1 MRDFFYGNFRSKRNF
16 KYKLY
21 ILNKNCGIIKKNLC
35 IRILGVKS
43 KMRIVVDGMGGDRGS
58 EEVIKGIV
66 LALEE
71 MPRVEITVVGK
82 EEILKKALSKHKYD
96 KNRLNIVNA
105 DEVIEMTDEPVSAV
119 RKKKNS
125 SMNVALELVKNGEG
139 DAFVSAGNTGALI
152 SASQLKLRRIKGVLR
167 PAIATVFPAK
177 GKNIV
182 LMDVGANADTKP
194 EFINQFAVIGCKFA
208 EEILHRKNPTAA
220 LLNIGSEEGKGNEL
234 TREAYNLLKENKNIN
249 FAGNIES
256 RDMMSGKV
264 DVVVTDG
271 FTGNMVLKTSE
282 GVAKY
287 IFECLK
293 EEIKGSFL
301 AKIGIFFMMPVLK
314 KLKKRMDS
322 SEYGGAL
329 FLGLNGVSIKAHGNS
344 DAVGIK
350 NAVRVANEFAE
361 NKFVEKLKEMISV
374 QEEEE
379 C

>member
-1 MRDFFYGNFRSKRNF
+1 MK
-16 KYKLY
+16 
-21 ILNKNCGIIKKNLC
+21 
-35 IRILGVKS
+35 
-43 KMRIVVDGMGGDRGS
+43 IVVDGMGGDRGTA
-58 EEVIKGIV
+58 EVLKGV
-66 LALEE
+66 RLALLE
-71 MPRVEITVVGK
+71 MPEIEIIVVGK
-82 EEILKKALSKHKYD
+82 EEIIKKELSNYKYD
-96 KNRLNIVNA
+96 EKRLTVINA

-208 EEILHRKNPTAA
+208 EEILHRKNPVVA

-234 TREAYNLLKENKNIN
+234 TRDAYDLMKDNKNIN

-256 RDMMSGKV
+256 RDMMNGKV

-282 GVAKY
+282 GIAKY
-287 IFECLK
+287 IFGCLK
-293 EEIKGSFL
+293 EEIRKSFL
-301 AKIGIFFMMPVLK
+301 AKIGIFFMMPVIK
-314 KLKKRMDS
+314 KLKKRLDS

-350 NAVRVANEFAE
+350 NAIRVANEFAE
-361 NKFVEKLKEMISV
+361 NKFVEKLKDMISS
-374 QEEEE
+374 QEEKE

>member
-1 MRDFFYGNFRSKRNF
+1 MK
-16 KYKLY
+16 
-21 ILNKNCGIIKKNLC
+21 
-35 IRILGVKS
+35 
-43 KMRIVVDGMGGDRGS
+43 IVVDGMGGDRGTV
-58 EEVIKGIV
+58 EVLKGIR
-66 LALEE
+66 LALLE
-71 MPRVEITVVGK
+71 MPEIEIIVVGK
-82 EEILKKALSKHKYD
+82 EEIIKKELSNHKYD
-96 KNRLNIVNA
+96 EKRLTVVNA
-105 DEVIEMTDEPVSAV
+105 DEVIEMIDEPVSAV

-208 EEILHRKNPTAA
+208 EEILHRKNPVVA

-234 TREAYNLLKENKNIN
+234 TRDAYDLMKDNKNIN
-249 FAGNIES
+249 FAGNVES
-256 RDMMSGKV
+256 RDMMNGKV

-282 GVAKY
+282 GIAKY

-293 EEIKGSFL
+293 EEIGKSFL
-301 AKIGIFFMMPVLK
+301 AKIGIFFMMPVIK
-314 KLKKRMDS
+314 KLKKRLDS

-350 NAVRVANEFAE
+350 NAIRVANEFAE
-361 NKFVEKLKEMISV
+361 NKFVEKLKDMISS
-374 QEEEE
+374 QEEKE

>member
-1 MRDFFYGNFRSKRNF
+1 MK
-16 KYKLY
+16 
-21 ILNKNCGIIKKNLC
+21 
-35 IRILGVKS
+35 
-43 KMRIVVDGMGGDRGS
+43 IVVDGMGGDRGTV
-58 EEVIKGIV
+58 EVLKGIR
-66 LALEE
+66 LALLE
-71 MPRVEITVVGK
+71 MPEIEIIVVGK
-82 EEILKKALSKHKYD
+82 EEIIKKELSNHKYD
-96 KNRLNIVNA
+96 EKRLTVVNA

-208 EEILHRKNPTAA
+208 EEILHRKNPVVA

-234 TREAYNLLKENKNIN
+234 TRDTYDLMKDNKNIN

-256 RDMMSGKV
+256 RDMMNGKV

-282 GVAKY
+282 GIAKY

-293 EEIKGSFL
+293 EEIGKSFL
-301 AKIGIFFMMPVLK
+301 AKIGIFFMMPVIK
-314 KLKKRMDS
+314 KLKKRLDS

-350 NAVRVANEFAE
+350 NAIRVANEFAE
-361 NKFVEKLKEMISV
+361 NKFVEKLKDMISS
-374 QEEEE
+374 QEEKE

>member
-1 MRDFFYGNFRSKRNF
+1 MK
-16 KYKLY
+16 
-21 ILNKNCGIIKKNLC
+21 
-35 IRILGVKS
+35 
-43 KMRIVVDGMGGDRGS
+43 IVVDGMGGDRGNA
-58 EEVIKGIV
+58 EVLKGIR
-66 LALEE
+66 LALLE
-71 MPRVEITVVGK
+71 MPEIEIIVVGK
-82 EEILKKALSKHKYD
+82 EEIIKKELSNHKYD
-96 KNRLNIVNA
+96 EKRLTVVNA
-105 DEVIEMTDEPVSAV
+105 DEVIEMIDEPVSAV

-208 EEILHRKNPTAA
+208 EEILHRKNPVVA

-234 TREAYNLLKENKNIN
+234 TRDAYDLMKDNKNIN

-256 RDMMSGKV
+256 RDMMNGKV

-282 GVAKY
+282 GIAKY

-293 EEIKGSFL
+293 EEIGKSFL
-301 AKIGIFFMMPVLK
+301 AKIGIFFMMPVIK
-314 KLKKRMDS
+314 KLKKRLDS

-350 NAVRVANEFAE
+350 NAIRVANEFAE
-361 NKFVEKLKEMISV
+361 NKFVEKLKDMISS
-374 QEEEE
+374 QEEKE

>member
-1 MRDFFYGNFRSKRNF
+1 MK
-16 KYKLY
+16 
-21 ILNKNCGIIKKNLC
+21 
-35 IRILGVKS
+35 
-43 KMRIVVDGMGGDRGS
+43 IVVDGMGGDRGTV
-58 EEVIKGIV
+58 EVLKGIR
-66 LALEE
+66 LALLE
-71 MPRVEITVVGK
+71 MPEIEIIVVGK
-82 EEILKKALSKHKYD
+82 EEIIRKELSNHKYD
-96 KNRLNIVNA
+96 EKRLTVVNA
-105 DEVIEMTDEPVSAV
+105 DEVIEMIDEPVSAV

-177 GKNIV
+177 GKNII

-208 EEILHRKNPTAA
+208 EEILHRKNPVVA

-234 TREAYNLLKENKNIN
+234 TRDAYDLMKDNKNIN
-249 FAGNIES
+249 FAGNVES
-256 RDMMSGKV
+256 RDMMNGKV

-282 GVAKY
+282 GIAKY

-293 EEIKGSFL
+293 EEIGKSFL
-301 AKIGIFFMMPVLK
+301 AKIGIFFMMPVIK
-314 KLKKRMDS
+314 KLKKRLDS

-350 NAVRVANEFAE
+350 NAIRVANEFAE
-361 NKFVEKLKEMISV
+361 NKFVEKLKDMISS
-374 QEEEE
+374 QEEKE

>member
-1 MRDFFYGNFRSKRNF
+1 MK
-16 KYKLY
+16 
-21 ILNKNCGIIKKNLC
+21 
-35 IRILGVKS
+35 
-43 KMRIVVDGMGGDRGS
+43 IVVDGMGGDRGNA
-58 EEVIKGIV
+58 EVLKGIR
-66 LALEE
+66 LALLE
-71 MPRVEITVVGK
+71 MPEIEIIVVGK
-82 EEILKKALSKHKYD
+82 EEIIKKELSNNKYD
-96 KNRLNIVNA
+96 EKRLTVVNA

-208 EEILHRKNPTAA
+208 EEILHRKNPVVA

-234 TREAYNLLKENKNIN
+234 TRDAYDLMKDNKNIN

-256 RDMMSGKV
+256 RDMMNGKV

-282 GVAKY
+282 GIAKY

-293 EEIKGSFL
+293 EEIGKSFL
-301 AKIGIFFMMPVLK
+301 AKIGIFFMMPVIK
-314 KLKKRMDS
+314 KLKKRLDS

-350 NAVRVANEFAE
+350 NAIRVANEFAE
-361 NKFVEKLKEMISV
+361 NKFVEKLKDMISS
-374 QEEEE
+374 QEEKE

>member
-1 MRDFFYGNFRSKRNF
+1 MK
-16 KYKLY
+16 
-21 ILNKNCGIIKKNLC
+21 
-35 IRILGVKS
+35 
-43 KMRIVVDGMGGDRGS
+43 IVVDGMGGDRGTA
-58 EEVIKGIV
+58 EVLKGIR
-66 LALEE
+66 LALLE
-71 MPRVEITVVGK
+71 MPEIEIIVVGK
-82 EEILKKALSKHKYD
+82 EEIIKKELSNHKYD
-96 KNRLNIVNA
+96 EKRLTVVNA

-208 EEILHRKNPTAA
+208 EEILHRKNPVVA

-234 TREAYNLLKENKNIN
+234 TRDTYDLMKDNKNIN

-256 RDMMSGKV
+256 RDMMNGKV

-282 GVAKY
+282 GIAKY

-293 EEIKGSFL
+293 EEIGKSFL
-301 AKIGIFFMMPVLK
+301 AKIGIFFMMPVIK
-314 KLKKRMDS
+314 KLKKRLDS

-350 NAVRVANEFAE
+350 NAIRVANEFAE
-361 NKFVEKLKEMISV
+361 NKFVEKLKDMISS
-374 QEEEE
+374 QEEKE

>member
-1 MRDFFYGNFRSKRNF
+1 MK
-16 KYKLY
+16 
-21 ILNKNCGIIKKNLC
+21 
-35 IRILGVKS
+35 
-43 KMRIVVDGMGGDRGS
+43 IVVDGMGGDRGTA
-58 EEVIKGIV
+58 EVLKGIR
-66 LALEE
+66 LALLE
-71 MPRVEITVVGK
+71 MPEIEIIVVGK
-82 EEILKKALSKHKYD
+82 KEIIRKELSNHKYD
-96 KNRLNIVNA
+96 EKRLTVVNA

-208 EEILHRKNPTAA
+208 EEILHRKNPVVA

-234 TREAYNLLKENKNIN
+234 TRDAYELMKNNENIN

-256 RDMMSGKV
+256 RDMMNGKV

-282 GVAKY
+282 GIAKY

-293 EEIKGSFL
+293 EEIGKSFL
-301 AKIGIFFMMPVLK
+301 AKIGIFFMMPVIK
-314 KLKKRMDS
+314 KLKKRLDS

-350 NAVRVANEFAE
+350 NAIRVANEFAE
-361 NKFVEKLKEMISV
+361 NKFVEKLKDMISS
-374 QEEEE
+374 QEEKE

>member
-1 MRDFFYGNFRSKRNF
+1 MK
-16 KYKLY
+16 
-21 ILNKNCGIIKKNLC
+21 
-35 IRILGVKS
+35 
-43 KMRIVVDGMGGDRGS
+43 IVVDGMGGDRGTA
-58 EEVIKGIV
+58 EVLKGIR
-66 LALEE
+66 LALLE
-71 MPRVEITVVGK
+71 MPEIEIIVVGK
-82 EEILKKALSKHKYD
+82 EEIIKKELSNHKYD
-96 KNRLNIVNA
+96 EKRLTVVNA

-177 GKNIV
+177 WKNIV

-208 EEILHRKNPTAA
+208 EEILHRKNPVVA

-234 TREAYNLLKENKNIN
+234 TRDAYELMKNNENIN

-256 RDMMSGKV
+256 RDMMNGKV

-282 GVAKY
+282 GIAKY

-293 EEIKGSFL
+293 EEIGKSFL
-301 AKIGIFFMMPVLK
+301 AKIGIFFMMPVIK
-314 KLKKRMDS
+314 KLKKRLDS

-350 NAVRVANEFAE
+350 NAIRVANEFAE
-361 NKFVEKLKEMISV
+361 NKFVEKLKDMISS
-374 QEEEE
+374 QEEKE

>member
-1 MRDFFYGNFRSKRNF
+1 MK
-16 KYKLY
+16 
-21 ILNKNCGIIKKNLC
+21 
-35 IRILGVKS
+35 
-43 KMRIVVDGMGGDRGS
+43 IVVDGMGGDRGPA
-58 EEVIKGIV
+58 EVVKGIM
-66 LALEE
+66 LALDE
-71 MPRVEITVVGK
+71 MPSVQITVVGK
-82 EEILKKALSKHKYD
+82 EEILNNILEKHKYD
-96 KNRLNIVNA
+96 KTRLTVVNA
-105 DEVIEMTDEPVSAV
+105 EEVIEMTDDPVAAV

-125 SMNVALELVKNGEG
+125 SMNVALELVKNREG

-152 SASQLKLRRIKGVLR
+152 SASQLKLRRIKGILR

-177 GKNIV
+177 GKNMV

-194 EFINQFAVIGCKFA
+194 EFINQFALIGSKFA
-208 EEILHRKNPTAA
+208 EEILHVKNPTTA
-220 LLNIGSEEGKGNEL
+220 LLNIGSEEGKGNEI
-234 TREAYNLLKENKNIN
+234 TRDAYDLLRENKNIH
-249 FAGNIES
+249 FIGNIES

-293 EEIKGSFL
+293 DEIKGSIL
-301 AKIGIFFMMPVLK
+301 AKIGIFFMLPVLK
-314 KLKKRMDS
+314 KLKKRLDS

-344 DAVGIK
+344 NANGIK
-350 NAVRVANEFAE
+350 NAIRVANEFAE
-361 NKFVEKLKEMISV
+361 NRFVDKLKEMIGT

>member
-1 MRDFFYGNFRSKRNF
+1 MK
-16 KYKLY
+16 
-21 ILNKNCGIIKKNLC
+21 
-35 IRILGVKS
+35 
-43 KMRIVVDGMGGDRGS
+43 IVVDGMGGDRGTA
-58 EEVIKGIV
+58 EVLKGIR
-66 LALEE
+66 LALLE
-71 MPRVEITVVGK
+71 MPEIEIIVVGK
-82 EEILKKALSKHKYD
+82 EEIIKKELSNHKYD
-96 KNRLNIVNA
+96 EKRLTVVNA
-105 DEVIEMTDEPVSAV
+105 DEVIEMIDEPVSAV

-208 EEILHRKNPTAA
+208 EEILHRKNPVVA

-234 TREAYNLLKENKNIN
+234 TRDAYDLMKDNKNIN

-256 RDMMSGKV
+256 RDMMNGKV

-282 GVAKY
+282 GIAKY

-293 EEIKGSFL
+293 EEIGKSFL
-301 AKIGIFFMMPVLK
+301 AKIGIFFMMPVIK
-314 KLKKRMDS
+314 KLKKRLDS

-350 NAVRVANEFAE
+350 NAIRVANEFAE
-361 NKFVEKLKEMISV
+361 NKFVEKLKDMISS
-374 QEEEE
+374 QEEKE

>member
-1 MRDFFYGNFRSKRNF
+1 MK
-16 KYKLY
+16 
-21 ILNKNCGIIKKNLC
+21 
-35 IRILGVKS
+35 
-43 KMRIVVDGMGGDRGS
+43 IVVDGMGGDRGTA
-58 EEVIKGIV
+58 EVLKGIR
-66 LALEE
+66 LALLE
-71 MPRVEITVVGK
+71 MPQIEIIVVGK
-82 EEILKKALSKHKYD
+82 EEIIKKELSNHKYD
-96 KNRLNIVNA
+96 EKRLTVVNA

-208 EEILHRKNPTAA
+208 EEILHRKNPVVA

-234 TREAYNLLKENKNIN
+234 TRDAYDLMKDNKNIN
-249 FAGNIES
+249 FVGNIES
-256 RDMMSGKV
+256 RDMMNGKV

-282 GVAKY
+282 GIAKY

-293 EEIKGSFL
+293 EEIGKSFL
-301 AKIGIFFMMPVLK
+301 AKIGIFFMMPVIK
-314 KLKKRMDS
+314 KLKKRLDS

-350 NAVRVANEFAE
+350 NAIRVANEFAE
-361 NKFVEKLKEMISV
+361 NKFVEKLKDMISS
-374 QEEEE
+374 QEEKE

>member
-1 MRDFFYGNFRSKRNF
+1 MK
-16 KYKLY
+16 
-21 ILNKNCGIIKKNLC
+21 
-35 IRILGVKS
+35 
-43 KMRIVVDGMGGDRGS
+43 IVVDGMGGDRGTA
-58 EEVIKGIV
+58 EVLKGIR
-66 LALEE
+66 LALLE
-71 MPRVEITVVGK
+71 MPEIEIIVVGK
-82 EEILKKALSKHKYD
+82 KEIIRKELSNHKYD
-96 KNRLNIVNA
+96 EKRLTVVNA

-152 SASQLKLRRIKGVLR
+152 SASQLKLRRIKGILR

-208 EEILHRKNPTAA
+208 EEILHRKNPVVA

-234 TREAYNLLKENKNIN
+234 TRDAYDLMKDNKNIN

-256 RDMMSGKV
+256 RDMMNGKV

-282 GVAKY
+282 GIAKY

-293 EEIKGSFL
+293 EEIGKSFL
-301 AKIGIFFMMPVLK
+301 AKIGIFFMMPVIK
-314 KLKKRMDS
+314 KLKKRLDS

-350 NAVRVANEFAE
+350 NAIRVANEFAE
-361 NKFVEKLKEMISV
+361 NKFVEKLKDMISS
-374 QEEEE
+374 QEEKE

>member
-1 MRDFFYGNFRSKRNF
+1 MK
-16 KYKLY
+16 
-21 ILNKNCGIIKKNLC
+21 
-35 IRILGVKS
+35 
-43 KMRIVVDGMGGDRGS
+43 IVVDGMGGDRGTV
-58 EEVIKGIV
+58 EVLKGIR
-66 LALEE
+66 LALLE
-71 MPRVEITVVGK
+71 MPEIEIIVVGK
-82 EEILKKALSKHKYD
+82 EEIIKKELSNHKYD
-96 KNRLNIVNA
+96 EKRLTVVNA
-105 DEVIEMTDEPVSAV
+105 DEVIEMIDEPVSAV

-208 EEILHRKNPTAA
+208 EEILHRKNPVVA

-234 TREAYNLLKENKNIN
+234 TRDAYDLMKDNKNIN

-256 RDMMSGKV
+256 RDMMNGKV
-264 DVVVTDG
+264 DIVVTDG

-282 GVAKY
+282 GIAKY

-293 EEIKGSFL
+293 EEIGKSFL
-301 AKIGIFFMMPVLK
+301 AKIGIFFMMPVIK
-314 KLKKRMDS
+314 KLKKRLDS

-350 NAVRVANEFAE
+350 NAIRVANEFAE
-361 NKFVEKLKEMISV
+361 NKFVEKLKDMISS
-374 QEEEE
+374 QEEKE

>member
-1 MRDFFYGNFRSKRNF
+1 MK
-16 KYKLY
+16 
-21 ILNKNCGIIKKNLC
+21 
-35 IRILGVKS
+35 
-43 KMRIVVDGMGGDRGS
+43 IVVDGMGGDRGTV
-58 EEVIKGIV
+58 EVLKGIR
-66 LALEE
+66 LALLE
-71 MPRVEITVVGK
+71 MPEIEIIVVGK
-82 EEILKKALSKHKYD
+82 EEIIKKELSNHKYD
-96 KNRLNIVNA
+96 EKRLTVVNA
-105 DEVIEMTDEPVSAV
+105 DEVIEMIDEPVSAV

-139 DAFVSAGNTGALI
+139 DALVSAGNTGALI

-208 EEILHRKNPTAA
+208 EEILHRKNPVVA

-234 TREAYNLLKENKNIN
+234 TRDAYDLMKDNKNIN

-256 RDMMSGKV
+256 RDMMNGKV

-282 GVAKY
+282 GIAKY

-293 EEIKGSFL
+293 EEIGKSFL
-301 AKIGIFFMMPVLK
+301 AKIGIFFMMPVIK
-314 KLKKRMDS
+314 KLKKRLDS

-350 NAVRVANEFAE
+350 NAIRVANEFAE
-361 NKFVEKLKEMISV
+361 NKFVEKLKDMISS
-374 QEEEE
+374 QEEKE

>member
-1 MRDFFYGNFRSKRNF
+1 MK
-16 KYKLY
+16 
-21 ILNKNCGIIKKNLC
+21 
-35 IRILGVKS
+35 
-43 KMRIVVDGMGGDRGS
+43 IVVDGMGGDRGTA
-58 EEVIKGIV
+58 EVLKGIR
-66 LALEE
+66 LALLE
-71 MPRVEITVVGK
+71 MPEIEIIVVGK
-82 EEILKKALSKHKYD
+82 EEIIRKELSNHKYD
-96 KNRLNIVNA
+96 EKRLTVVNA

-208 EEILHRKNPTAA
+208 EEILHRKNPVVA

-234 TREAYNLLKENKNIN
+234 TRDAYELMKNNENIN

-256 RDMMSGKV
+256 RDMMNGKV
-264 DVVVTDG
+264 DVVVIDG

-282 GVAKY
+282 GIAKY

-293 EEIKGSFL
+293 EEIGKSFL
-301 AKIGIFFMMPVLK
+301 AKIGIFFMMPVIK
-314 KLKKRMDS
+314 KLKKRLDS

-350 NAVRVANEFAE
+350 NAIKVANEFAE
-361 NKFVEKLKEMISV
+361 NKFVEKLKDMISS
-374 QEEEE
+374 QEEKE

>member
-1 MRDFFYGNFRSKRNF
+1 MK
-16 KYKLY
+16 
-21 ILNKNCGIIKKNLC
+21 
-35 IRILGVKS
+35 
-43 KMRIVVDGMGGDRGS
+43 IVVDGMGGDRGTV
-58 EEVIKGIV
+58 EVLKGIR
-66 LALEE
+66 LALLE
-71 MPRVEITVVGK
+71 MPEIEIIVVGK
-82 EEILKKALSKHKYD
+82 EEIIKKELSNHKYD
-96 KNRLNIVNA
+96 EKRLTVVNA
-105 DEVIEMTDEPVSAV
+105 DEVIEMIDEPVSAV

-208 EEILHRKNPTAA
+208 EEILHRKNPVVA

-234 TREAYNLLKENKNIN
+234 TRDAYELMKNNENIN

-256 RDMMSGKV
+256 RDMMNGKV

-282 GVAKY
+282 GIAKY

-293 EEIKGSFL
+293 EEIGKSFL
-301 AKIGIFFMMPVLK
+301 AKIGIFFMMPVIK
-314 KLKKRMDS
+314 KLKKRLDS

-350 NAVRVANEFAE
+350 NAIRVANEFAE
-361 NKFVEKLKEMISV
+361 NKFVEKLKDMISS
-374 QEEEE
+374 QEEKE

>member
-1 MRDFFYGNFRSKRNF
+1 MK
-16 KYKLY
+16 
-21 ILNKNCGIIKKNLC
+21 
-35 IRILGVKS
+35 
-43 KMRIVVDGMGGDRGS
+43 IVVDGMGGDRGTA
-58 EEVIKGIV
+58 EVLKGIR
-66 LALEE
+66 LALLE
-71 MPRVEITVVGK
+71 MPEIEIIVVGK
-82 EEILKKALSKHKYD
+82 KEIIRKELSNHKYD
-96 KNRLNIVNA
+96 EKRLTVVNA

-208 EEILHRKNPTAA
+208 EEILHRKNPVVA

-234 TREAYNLLKENKNIN
+234 TRDAYDLMKDNKNIN

-256 RDMMSGKV
+256 RDMMNGKV

-282 GVAKY
+282 GIAKY

-293 EEIKGSFL
+293 EEIGKSFL
-301 AKIGIFFMMPVLK
+301 AKIGIFFMMPVIK
-314 KLKKRMDS
+314 KLKKRLDS

-350 NAVRVANEFAE
+350 NAIRVANEFAE
-361 NKFVEKLKEMISV
+361 NKFVEKLKDMISS
-374 QEEEE
+374 QEEK
-379 C
+379 

>member
-1 MRDFFYGNFRSKRNF
+1 MK
-16 KYKLY
+16 
-21 ILNKNCGIIKKNLC
+21 
-35 IRILGVKS
+35 
-43 KMRIVVDGMGGDRGS
+43 IVVDGMGGDRGTA
-58 EEVIKGIV
+58 EVLKGIR
-66 LALEE
+66 LALLE
-71 MPRVEITVVGK
+71 MPEIEIIVVGK
-82 EEILKKALSKHKYD
+82 EGIIRKELSNHKYD
-96 KNRLNIVNA
+96 EKRLTVVNA

-182 LMDVGANADTKP
+182 FMDVGANADTKP

-208 EEILHRKNPTAA
+208 EEILHRKNPVVA

-234 TREAYNLLKENKNIN
+234 TRDAYDLMKDNKNIN
-249 FAGNIES
+249 FAGNVES
-256 RDMMSGKV
+256 RDMMNGKV

-282 GVAKY
+282 GIAKY

-293 EEIKGSFL
+293 EEIGKSFL
-301 AKIGIFFMMPVLK
+301 AKIGIFFMMPVIK
-314 KLKKRMDS
+314 KLKKRLDS

-350 NAVRVANEFAE
+350 NAIRVANEFAE
-361 NKFVEKLKEMISV
+361 NKFVEKLKDMISS
-374 QEEEE
+374 QEEK
-379 C
+379 

>member
-1 MRDFFYGNFRSKRNF
+1 MK
-16 KYKLY
+16 
-21 ILNKNCGIIKKNLC
+21 
-35 IRILGVKS
+35 
-43 KMRIVVDGMGGDRGS
+43 IVVDGMGGDRGTA
-58 EEVIKGIV
+58 EVLKGIR
-66 LALEE
+66 LALLE
-71 MPRVEITVVGK
+71 MPEIEIIVVGK
-82 EEILKKALSKHKYD
+82 KEIIKKELSNHKYD
-96 KNRLNIVNA
+96 EKRLTVVNA

-208 EEILHRKNPTAA
+208 EEILHRKNPVVA

-234 TREAYNLLKENKNIN
+234 TRDAYDLMKDNKNIN

-256 RDMMSGKV
+256 RDMMNGKV

-282 GVAKY
+282 GIAKY

-293 EEIKGSFL
+293 EEIGKSFL
-301 AKIGIFFMMPVLK
+301 AKIGIFFMMPVIK
-314 KLKKRMDS
+314 KLKKRLDS

-350 NAVRVANEFAE
+350 NAIRVANEFAE
-361 NKFVEKLKEMISV
+361 NKFVEKLKDMISS
-374 QEEEE
+374 QEEKE

>member
-1 MRDFFYGNFRSKRNF
+1 MK
-16 KYKLY
+16 
-21 ILNKNCGIIKKNLC
+21 
-35 IRILGVKS
+35 
-43 KMRIVVDGMGGDRGS
+43 IVVDGMGGDRGTA
-58 EEVIKGIV
+58 EVLKGIR
-66 LALEE
+66 LALLE
-71 MPRVEITVVGK
+71 MPEIEIIVVGK
-82 EEILKKALSKHKYD
+82 EEIIRKELSNHKYD
-96 KNRLNIVNA
+96 EKRLTVVNA

-194 EFINQFAVIGCKFA
+194 EFINQFDVIGCKFA
-208 EEILHRKNPTAA
+208 EEILHRKNPVVA

-234 TREAYNLLKENKNIN
+234 TRDAYELMKNNENIN

-256 RDMMSGKV
+256 RDMMNGKV

-282 GVAKY
+282 GIAKY

-293 EEIKGSFL
+293 EEIGKSFL
-301 AKIGIFFMMPVLK
+301 AKIGIFFMMPVIK
-314 KLKKRMDS
+314 KLKKRLDS

-350 NAVRVANEFAE
+350 NAIRVANEFAE
-361 NKFVEKLKEMISV
+361 NKFVEKLKDMISS
-374 QEEEE
+374 QEEKE

>member
-1 MRDFFYGNFRSKRNF
+1 MK
-16 KYKLY
+16 
-21 ILNKNCGIIKKNLC
+21 
-35 IRILGVKS
+35 
-43 KMRIVVDGMGGDRGS
+43 IVVDGMGGDRGTV
-58 EEVIKGIV
+58 EVLKGIR
-66 LALEE
+66 LALLE
-71 MPRVEITVVGK
+71 MPEIEIIVVGK
-82 EEILKKALSKHKYD
+82 EEIIKKELSNHKYD
-96 KNRLNIVNA
+96 EKRLTVVNA
-105 DEVIEMTDEPVSAV
+105 DEVIEMIDEPVSAV

-208 EEILHRKNPTAA
+208 EEILHRKNPVVA

-234 TREAYNLLKENKNIN
+234 TRDTYDLMKDNKNIN

-256 RDMMSGKV
+256 RDMMNGKV

-282 GVAKY
+282 GIAKY

-293 EEIKGSFL
+293 EEIGKSFL
-301 AKIGIFFMMPVLK
+301 AKIGIFFMMPVIK
-314 KLKKRMDS
+314 KLKKRLDS

-344 DAVGIK
+344 DAFGIK
-350 NAVRVANEFAE
+350 NAIRVANEFAE
-361 NKFVEKLKEMISV
+361 NKFVEKLKDMISS
-374 QEEEE
+374 QEEKE

>member
-1 MRDFFYGNFRSKRNF
+1 MK
-16 KYKLY
+16 
-21 ILNKNCGIIKKNLC
+21 
-35 IRILGVKS
+35 
-43 KMRIVVDGMGGDRGS
+43 IVVDGMGGDRGTV
-58 EEVIKGIV
+58 EVLKGIR
-66 LALEE
+66 LALLE
-71 MPRVEITVVGK
+71 MPEIEIIVVGK
-82 EEILKKALSKHKYD
+82 EEIIKKELSNHKYD
-96 KNRLNIVNA
+96 EKRLTVVNA
-105 DEVIEMTDEPVSAV
+105 DEVIEMIDEPVSAV

-208 EEILHRKNPTAA
+208 EEILHRKNPVVA

-234 TREAYNLLKENKNIN
+234 TRDAYDLMKNNENIN

-256 RDMMSGKV
+256 RDMMNGKV

-282 GVAKY
+282 GIAKY

-293 EEIKGSFL
+293 EEIGKSFL
-301 AKIGIFFMMPVLK
+301 AKIGIFFMMPVIK
-314 KLKKRMDS
+314 KLKKRLDS

-350 NAVRVANEFAE
+350 NAIRVANEFAE
-361 NKFVEKLKEMISV
+361 NKFVEKLKDMISS
-374 QEEEE
+374 QEEKE

>member
-1 MRDFFYGNFRSKRNF
+1 
-16 KYKLY
+16 
-21 ILNKNCGIIKKNLC
+21 
-35 IRILGVKS
+35 
-43 KMRIVVDGMGGDRGS
+43 MRIVVDGMGGDRGTA
-58 EEVIKGIV
+58 EVLKGV
-66 LALEE
+66 RLALLE
-71 MPRVEITVVGK
+71 MPEIEIIVVGK
-82 EEILKKALSKHKYD
+82 EEIIKKELSKHKYD
-96 KNRLNIVNA
+96 ENRLTVVNA
-105 DEVIEMTDEPVSAV
+105 DEVIEMTDEPMQAV

-234 TREAYNLLKENKNIN
+234 TREAYNLMKNNKNIN

-282 GVAKY
+282 GIAKY
-287 IFECLK
+287 IFKCLK
-293 EEIKGSFL
+293 EEIKDSFL
-301 AKIGIFFMMPVLK
+301 AKIGVFFMMPVLK
-314 KLKKRMDS
+314 KLKKRLDS

-329 FLGLNGVSIKAHGNS
+329 FLGLNGISIKAHGNS
-344 DAVGIK
+344 DANGIK
-350 NAVRVANEFAE
+350 NAIRVAKEFAE
-361 NKFVEKLKEMISV
+361 NKFVEKLKDMIGS

>member
-1 MRDFFYGNFRSKRNF
+1 MK
-16 KYKLY
+16 
-21 ILNKNCGIIKKNLC
+21 
-35 IRILGVKS
+35 
-43 KMRIVVDGMGGDRGS
+43 IVVDGMGGDRGTA
-58 EEVIKGIV
+58 EVLKGIR
-66 LALEE
+66 LALLE
-71 MPRVEITVVGK
+71 MPEIEIIVVGK
-82 EEILKKALSKHKYD
+82 EEIIKKELSNHKYD
-96 KNRLNIVNA
+96 EKRLTVVNA

-177 GKNIV
+177 GNNIV

-208 EEILHRKNPTAA
+208 EEILHRKNPVVA

-234 TREAYNLLKENKNIN
+234 TRDAYDLMKNNENIN

-256 RDMMSGKV
+256 RDMMNGKV

-282 GVAKY
+282 GIAKY

-293 EEIKGSFL
+293 EEIGKSFL
-301 AKIGIFFMMPVLK
+301 AKIGIFFMMPVIK
-314 KLKKRMDS
+314 KLKKRLDS

-350 NAVRVANEFAE
+350 NAIRVANEFAE
-361 NKFVEKLKEMISV
+361 NKFVEKLKDMISS
-374 QEEEE
+374 QEEKE

>member
-1 MRDFFYGNFRSKRNF
+1 MK
-16 KYKLY
+16 
-21 ILNKNCGIIKKNLC
+21 
-35 IRILGVKS
+35 
-43 KMRIVVDGMGGDRGS
+43 IVVDGMGGDRGTA
-58 EEVIKGIV
+58 EVLKGIR
-66 LALEE
+66 LALLE
-71 MPRVEITVVGK
+71 MPEIEIIVVGK
-82 EEILKKALSKHKYD
+82 KEIIKKELSNHKYD
-96 KNRLNIVNA
+96 EKRLTVVNA

-208 EEILHRKNPTAA
+208 EEILHRKNPVVA

-234 TREAYNLLKENKNIN
+234 TRDAYDLMKNNENIN

-256 RDMMSGKV
+256 RDMMNGKV

-282 GVAKY
+282 GIAKY

-293 EEIKGSFL
+293 EEIGKSFL
-301 AKIGIFFMMPVLK
+301 AKIGIFFMMPVIK
-314 KLKKRMDS
+314 KLKKRLDS

-350 NAVRVANEFAE
+350 NAIRVANEFAE
-361 NKFVEKLKEMISV
+361 NKFVEKLKDMISS
-374 QEEEE
+374 QEEKE